1 MLVGVIVACNTC
13 GDLLTAYGMRRHGQ
27 VSEFHPSALRR
38 MFSRLARNGYV
49 IGGIVAMAVSFFA
62 LLSLLSISDLSF
74 AIPATSASY
83 LVETVLAKFLLR
95 EEVRWERW
103 AGAALVAA
111 GVGLLATGV

>member
-1 MLVGVIVACNTC
+1 VIVVCNTF

-27 VSEFHPSALRR
+27 VSEFYPSALRR
-38 MFSRLARNGYV
+38 MFARLARNGFV
-49 IGGIVAMAVSFFA
+49 IGGIVAMAFSFFA

-83 LVETVLAKFLLR
+83 LLETVLAKSLLR

-111 GVGLLATGV
+111 GVAMLAAEI